1 MLPCLLAGYAKH
13 RGRNVVNLLI
23 SLLLLAIMLLPIIWA
38 INFSL
43 KPPSEQYS
51 LTSIFSTNYTFENYR
66 KALYPAFVRYIL
78 NSMLVSVGTALLA
91 LVISLFAAYAFSR
104 LRFWGRQ
111 PIFLGILLSQLI
123 PITIIIIPVYQVL
136 KALHLID
143 SYFGLILAYLTFTVP
158 VSIWMLKGF
167 FDNIPMEIEEAATI
181 DGCLKCSA
189 FFRIVLPISKPGI
202 TATVV
207 WIIIASWQEMIYALT
222 VMTSK
227 EMRTIAVGILD
238 FFGQW
243 TIDYPTL
250 FAGAILVSV
259 PIVVLFVF
267 LQRYF
272 VAGLAEGAVKG

>member
-1 MLPCLLAGYAKH
+1 MQFYRKQHLINGSNFVVSLVLL
-13 RGRNVVNLLI
+13 VIV
-23 SLLLLAIMLLPIIWA
+23 LLPIIWS

-51 LTSIFSTNYTFENYR
+51 LKTIFSTNYTFENYR
-66 KALYPAFVRYIL
+66 NALYPAFVRYII
-78 NSMLVSVGTALLA
+78 NSILVSVGTAIVA

-104 LRFWGRQ
+104 LTFWGRR
-111 PIFLGILLSQLI
+111 PLFIGILMSQLI

-136 KALHLID
+136 KSLHLIN
-143 SYFGLILAYLTFTVP
+143 SYGGLILAYLTFTVP

-167 FDNIPMEIEEAATI
+167 FDNIPVEIEEAAII
-181 DGCLKCSA
+181 DGCSKLSA
-189 FFRIVLPISKPGI
+189 FFRVVIPISKPGV
-202 TATVV
+202 TATIV
-207 WIIIASWQEMIYALT
+207 WILIATWQEMIYALT

-227 EMRTIAVGILD
+227 EMRTISVGILD

-250 FAGAILVSV
+250 FAGAIIVSA
-259 PIVVLFVF
+259 PIVVVFIF